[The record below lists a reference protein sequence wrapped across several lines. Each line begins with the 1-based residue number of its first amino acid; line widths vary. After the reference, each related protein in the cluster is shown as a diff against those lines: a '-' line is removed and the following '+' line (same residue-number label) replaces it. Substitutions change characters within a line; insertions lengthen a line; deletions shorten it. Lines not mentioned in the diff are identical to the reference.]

1 MIDLPRFRLARVS
14 ALVAGALASLGGQAM
29 AQDSGTDAASAGP
42 LDAVVVTGTRRS
54 NTTQLQSSAP
64 VDVLTGK
71 DLEATGA
78 ADLSRALISLS
89 PSASFPSTPNGSFAS
104 SIPAGASLR
113 GLSSDQVLVLIN
125 GKRRH
130 VGANFTRQA
139 LAGGRGSAA
148 VDLSL
153 IPVAAIERVEILR
166 DGAAAQYGS
175 DAIAGVIN
183 IVLKGRDSGGAIGYR
198 YGEYANRNGGEQH
211 TLSGWKGISLAN
223 DGFLTLSFDA
233 GVRDFANN
241 TNPDERLAANHP
253 YKDWKFGAPR
263 VNDQFNL
270 LANAEVPVNADLS
283 LYAFATVSHRES
295 IGEGFYESNT
305 TNSALVRSAAF
316 QSRYPFGRIPVT
328 VYELDD
334 AALNVGARFGDKELG
349 RFDLHANIGQ
359 NTVKS
364 VDKNGLN
371 PSWGPNSPSTYDTG
385 ERTHTQANLGLDYV
399 RDLPV
404 SAFAGPLTLS
414 AGLAYRWEEYDL
426 TAGDPIAYTRGPFYQ
441 VGAPGVA
448 VPEIYSGITDQDA
461 RTISRNV
468 WGGFVG
474 LEANVTEKLNLGLAL
489 RSEHYSD
496 FGGTTTGKG
505 SARYDFTP
513 EFAVRSTYSTGYRA
527 PSIVQ
532 LGYSAFSVQ
541 TANIGGVFTDVQQRT
556 LLPGSP
562 IAELLGGK
570 ALKPEESENVS
581 LGFVWRPT
589 ANASATFDAYQ
600 IDIRNR
606 VLLSENLST
615 TTIPALGPI
624 LAPFGINNAA
634 FFTNVLDTRTRGF
647 ELSVKYRLDLV
658 SRGRLDLS
666 AGFAAADTEITK
678 ARNVVTPNGTVIP
691 SDRIV
696 GRNTRGLV
704 EDITPNTKF
713 TLGANW
719 RIAQWEVTSAARR
732 YGKWINR
739 ATDARDD
746 QTFDPQWVFDLDVAY
761 HFSGPLRGLKASVGA
776 INLFD
781 SYPDKTRRL
790 LNSSGALAS
799 VGGVTKYSFNAPEGG
814 LGAFYY
820 TSLNYSF

>member
-1 MIDLPRFRLARVS
+1 MIVLHRFKLARTS
-14 ALVAGALASLGGQAM
+14 ALVAGALASLSSGIQ
-29 AQDSGTDAASAGP
+29 AQDATADATSAGP

-54 NTTQLQSSAP
+54 NTTSLQASAP
-64 VDVLTGK
+64 VDVISGK

-89 PSASFPSTPNGSFAS
+89 PSATFPSTPNGSFAS
-104 SIPAGASLR
+104 SIPSGASLR
-113 GLSSDQVLVLIN
+113 GLSADQVLVLVN

-183 IVLKGRDSGGAIGYR
+183 IVLKGRDNGGAIGYR
-198 YGEYANRNGGEQH
+198 YGEYGNGYGGEQH

-241 TNPDERLAANHP
+241 TNPDVRLADDHP
-253 YKDWKFGAPR
+253 YKDWKFGAPK
-263 VNDQFNL
+263 VKDQFNL

-283 LYAFATVSHRES
+283 LYAFATLSRRES
-295 IGEGFYESNT
+295 VGEGFYESNT
-305 TNSALVRSAAF
+305 ANSTLVRSAAF
-316 QSRYPFGRIPVT
+316 QQRYPFGRIPIT
-328 VYELDD
+328 VYELED
-334 AALNVGARFGDKELG
+334 AALNVGARFGDKDLG
-349 RFDLHANIGQ
+349 RFDLYANLGQ

-364 VDKNGLN
+364 IDRNGLN
-371 PSWGPNSPSTYDTG
+371 PSYGIDSPSTYDTG
-385 ERTHTQANLGLDYV
+385 ERRNTQANLGLDYV
-399 RDLPV
+399 RDLTV
-404 SAFAGPLTLS
+404 DAFAGPLTLS

-426 TAGDPIAYTRGPFYQ
+426 SAGDPIAYTRGPFYQ

-468 WGGFVG
+468 VGGYVG
-474 LEANVTEKLNLGLAL
+474 FESNVTEKLNLGLAL

-505 SARYDFTP
+505 SLRYDFTP
-513 EFAVRSTYSTGYRA
+513 EFAVRTTASTGYRA

-581 LGFVWRPT
+581 LGFVWRPVS
-589 ANASATFDAYQ
+589 NASLTFDAYQ
-600 IDIRNR
+600 IDIKNR

-615 TTIPALGPI
+615 TTIPALAPI

-647 ELSVKYRLDLV
+647 ELSGKYRLELQ

-666 AGFAAADTEITK
+666 AGFAATDTEITK
-678 ARNVVTPNGTVIP
+678 ARDVVTPNGTVIP
-691 SDRIV
+691 SARIV
-696 GRNTRGLV
+696 GRATRGLV
-704 EDITPNTKF
+704 EDITPNNKL
-713 TLGANW
+713 TLGAVW
-719 RIAQWEVTSAARR
+719 RIAQWEISSAARR
-732 YGKWINR
+732 YGKWTSR
-739 ATDARDD
+739 ATLPVDD
-746 QTFDPQWVFDLDVAY
+746 QTFDVQWVFDLDVAY
-761 HFSGPLRGLKASVGA
+761 HFSGPLKGLKASVGA